1 MTLARRVPLLLCL
14 LFVPLAALAAYAA
27 RSSTLGLA
35 LAEAAVLVA
44 LSVSWRF
51 LRLGRAA
58 RDLASSGRELLAE
71 GDFATRFRI
80 LGQRD
85 VDELVALFNALSEE
99 LRRERLRLEERN
111 LLLGKLVAASPAGVV
126 MLDLEGRVDL
136 VNPAAAAL
144 LACGAAPALPIVG
157 RPATDLPPP
166 FGAAAAG
173 LAAGG
178 VQVVALAGGRRA
190 RIARAEFEDRG
201 FGRTFLLIEE
211 ITDEI
216 RASERSAYD
225 KVIRLVSHEVNNSA
239 GAIASLLESSRA
251 MLREAHR
258 DAAPGGAAKSTEG
271 ATHAADTAE
280 IDEALAVAG
289 SRIRHLAAFVDGF
302 AEVVRLPEPVFRHFD
317 LAELARDLVTL
328 HRAEAT
334 SRAVTLDLGGS
345 CGPGAPVYV
354 AADRE
359 QLEQAVVNLLRNAFE
374 ATPAGGRI
382 AVTLVSD
389 GRTAALA
396 IRDSGPGIA
405 AAVATQLFTP
415 FFSTKRDGRGLG
427 LTLVREVALRHGG
440 EVSLHTHPDGGAVA
454 ELRLPMAEVR
464 LPASPTA

>member
-1 MTLARRVPLLLCL
+1 MTLGQRVPLLLLL

-27 RSSTLGLA
+27 RSSALGLA

-44 LSVSWRF
+44 LAASWRF

-58 RDLASSGRELLAE
+58 RDLARSGRELLAE
-71 GDFATRFRI
+71 GDFVTRFRP

-99 LRRERLRLEERN
+99 LRRERMRLEERN
-111 LLLGKLVAASPAGVV
+111 LLLGKLVSASPVGVV

-136 VNPAAAAL
+136 LNPAAAAL
-144 LACGAAPALPIVG
+144 LGRGAVVAESLVG
-157 RPATDLPPP
+157 RPAAELPPP
-166 FGAAAAG
+166 FGAAVAG

-178 VQVVALAGGRRA
+178 VQVVSLAGGRRA
-190 RIARAEFEDRG
+190 RVARAEFEDRG

-216 RASERSAYD
+216 RASERSAYE

-239 GAIASLLESSRA
+239 GAIASLLDSSRA
-251 MLREAHR
+251 MLRATRR
-258 DAAPGGAAKSTEG
+258 DRFSGTAEGGAAG
-271 ATHAADTAE
+271 DDAAE

-289 SRIRHLAAFVDGF
+289 NRIRHLAAFVDGF
-302 AEVVRLPEPVFRHFD
+302 ADVVRLPEPVLRRCD

-334 SRAVTLDLGGS
+334 SRALTLDLDVVS
-345 CGPGAPVYV
+345 HLRDPDAQVCVL
-354 AADRE
+354 ADRE

-382 AVTLVSD
+382 AVALAAD

-405 AAVATQLFTP
+405 PAVATQLFTP

-440 EVSLHTHPDGGAVA
+440 TVGLHTHPEGGAVA
-454 ELRLPMAEVR
+454 ELRLPLAETR
-464 LPASPTA
+464 LPDSPG

>member
-27 RSSTLGLA
+27 SSSPLGLA

-44 LSVSWRF
+44 LAASWRF

-58 RDLASSGRELLAE
+58 RDLARGGRELLAE
-71 GDFATRFRI
+71 GDFATRFRV

-144 LACGAAPALPIVG
+144 LGSGVTPEPSIVG
-157 RPATDLPPP
+157 RPATELPPP

-190 RIARAEFEDRG
+190 RMARAEFEDRG
-201 FGRTFLLIEE
+201 FGRTFLLLEE

-251 MLREAHR
+251 MLRAARREEASG
-258 DAAPGGAAKSTEG
+258 DAAEVDA
-271 ATHAADTAE
+271 
-280 IDEALAVAG
+280 ALAVAG

-302 AEVVRLPEPVFRHFD
+302 AEVVRLPEPVLRRFD

-328 HRAEAT
+328 HRAEAM
-334 SRAVTLDLGGS
+334 SRTVTLDLDGS

-354 AADRE
+354 VADRE

-382 AVTLVSD
+382 AVTLAAD

-396 IRDSGPGIA
+396 VRDSGPGIA

-440 EVSLHTHPDGGAVA
+440 TVALQTHSAGGAVA
-454 ELRLPMAEVR
+454 ELRLPLAEMP
-464 LPASPTA
+464 LAGSPTA

>member
-1 MTLARRVPLLLCL
+1 VTLARRVPLLLCL

-27 RSSTLGLA
+27 RSSALGLA

-44 LSVSWRF
+44 LAVSWRF

-144 LACGAAPALPIVG
+144 LGCGAAAALPIVG

-166 FGAAAAG
+166 FGAASG
-173 LAAGG
+173 LAAGA
-178 VQVVALAGGRRA
+178 VQVVALAGGRHA

-216 RASERSAYD
+216 RASERSAYE

-251 MLREAHR
+251 MLR
-258 DAAPGGAAKSTEG
+258 AARREGASSGATESAGGAA
-271 ATHAADTAE
+271 HAADAAE
-280 IDEALAVAG
+280 VDEALAVAG

-302 AEVVRLPEPVFRHFD
+302 AEVVRLPEPVLRRFD

-334 SRAVTLDLGGS
+334 SRAVTLDLGAS
-345 CGPGAPVYV
+345 REPSAPVYV
-354 AADRE
+354 VADRE
-359 QLEQAVVNLLRNAFE
+359 QIEQAVVNLLRNAFE

-382 AVTLVSD
+382 AVTLAAD
-389 GRTAALA
+389 GRTAALT

-427 LTLVREVALRHGG
+427 LTLVRELALRHGG
-440 EVSLHTHPDGGAVA
+440 EVGLHTHPDGGAVA
-454 ELRLPMAEVR
+454 ELRLPLAAVR

>member
-1 MTLARRVPLLLCL
+1 MTLGQRVPLLLLL
-14 LFVPLAALAAYAA
+14 LFVPLAALAAFAA
-27 RSSTLGLA
+27 RSSALGLA
-35 LAEAAVLVA
+35 LAEAAVLLA
-44 LSVSWRF
+44 LAGAWRF
-51 LRLGRAA
+51 LRLGRAP
-58 RDLASSGRELLAE
+58 RDLARSGRELLAE
-71 GDFATRFRI
+71 GDFVTRFRP

-144 LACGAAPALPIVG
+144 LGRGSATTDPLVG
-157 RPATDLPPP
+157 RPAADLPPP

-190 RIARAEFEDRG
+190 RLARAVFEDRG
-201 FGRTFLLIEE
+201 FGRSFLLIEE

-216 RASERSAYD
+216 RASERSAYE

-251 MLREAHR
+251 ILGAARR
-258 DAAPGGAAKSTEG
+258 DRPAAGGAARGG
-271 ATHAADTAE
+271 AAGVGAAE
-280 IDEALAVAG
+280 VDEALAVAG
-289 SRIRHLAAFVDGF
+289 NRIRHLAAFVDGF
-302 AEVVRLPEPVFRHFD
+302 AEVVRLPEPMLRRFD
-317 LAELARDLVTL
+317 FVELARDLVTL
-328 HRAEAT
+328 HRAEAA
-334 SRAVTLDLGGS
+334 SRGLRLDLIV
-345 CGPGAPVYV
+345 PGTPSAPVPV
-354 AADRE
+354 LADRE

-374 ATPAGGRI
+374 ATPAGGRVAI
-382 AVTLVSD
+382 TVATEA
-389 GRTAALA
+389 RTAALA
-396 IRDSGPGIA
+396 IRDGGPGIA
-405 AAVATQLFTP
+405 PAVATQLFTP

-440 EVSLHTHPDGGAVA
+440 NVALHTHSEGGAVA
-454 ELRLPMAEVR
+454 ELRLP
-464 LPASPTA
+464 LG